1 MRHSDP
7 RFVEYQFR
15 TLVLIYFRIQKV
27 TIYITYFIAA
37 AMYNNKNVTWWNSFY
52 KSKYKVFICDMYG
65 QIKNL
70 SINVIAFPAAVWSRS
85 AG

>member
-1 MRHSDP
+1 MLEVGPRMRHSDP

-37 AMYNNKNVTWWNSFY
+37 AMYNNKNVT
-52 KSKYKVFICDMYG
+52 
-65 QIKNL
+65 
-70 SINVIAFPAAVWSRS
+70 
-85 AG
+85 